1 MAPKTG
7 PTLKELMRNRNK
19 VPSLHDKGKSKQSA
33 NPPPPP
39 PQVPA
44 DLGLKPNPDLR
55 RKRPVEP
62 TEEGELGPSRG
73 NKQARPTQERRGRRA
88 HSVESREEQPVAQ
101 GRRSPRTWSPALEG
115 DGAPIAMD
123 ASLRH
128 FRGGHVGRMTDALLQ
143 PLLLPIDNPAYRSF
157 DHPGLF
163 LSIKRD
169 LAMVSNSVHHFFY
182 YFCLLTYY
190 FLNLSHFFTVH
201 NRSRNKFTWLRS
213 GGRAFVMRQRLPTR
227 PERLQ
232 RLI

>member
-19 VPSLHDKGKSKQSA
+19 VPSPHDKGKSKQTA

-73 NKQARPTQERRGRRA
+73 NKQARPAQECRGRRA

-101 GRRSPRTWSPALEG
+101 VCRSPRTWSPVLEV

-128 FRGGHVGRMTDALLQ
+128 FRGGHAGRMADALLQ
-143 PLLLPIDNPAYRSF
+143 PLLLPTNLAAYRSF
-157 DHPGLF
+157 DHLDLF
-163 LSIKRD
+163 LSLKRD
-169 LAMVSNSVHHFFY
+169 LAMVSNSVHFLFLFTHILFLKSKP
-182 YFCLLTYY
+182 LLPC
-190 FLNLSHFFTVH
+190 
-201 NRSRNKFTWLRS
+201 
-213 GGRAFVMRQRLPTR
+213 A
-227 PERLQ
+227 
-232 RLI
+232 